1 MQTAEVRRRLPG
13 DRSLRDR
20 SHGASRTFD
29 RSGPSGR
36 GILAGAAP
44 SLPSCPHQAAA
55 LPRPTVPEDSS
66 GSAVLILAS
75 LPACVIRARKRR
87 RAMLLQTDSG
97 GAPNKCRRPRRG
109 PRAQGLRH
117 FHRRGP
123 ARQREAERGRE
134 SGGVDSEAQNWRRDP
149 AQGKVLQP
157 HDPAKRGR

>member
-1 MQTAEVRRRLPG
+1 
-13 DRSLRDR
+13 
-20 SHGASRTFD
+20 
-29 RSGPSGR
+29 
-36 GILAGAAP
+36 
-44 SLPSCPHQAAA
+44 
-55 LPRPTVPEDSS
+55 
-66 GSAVLILAS
+66 
-75 LPACVIRARKRR
+75 
-87 RAMLLQTDSG
+87 MLLQTDSG

-157 HDPAKRGR
+157 HDPKATVPPRRPLSAFE

>member
-1 MQTAEVRRRLPG
+1 
-13 DRSLRDR
+13 
-20 SHGASRTFD
+20 
-29 RSGPSGR
+29 
-36 GILAGAAP
+36 
-44 SLPSCPHQAAA
+44 
-55 LPRPTVPEDSS
+55 
-66 GSAVLILAS
+66 
-75 LPACVIRARKRR
+75 
-87 RAMLLQTDSG
+87 MLLQTDSG

-157 HDPAKRGR
+157 HDPKATVPPRRPLSEIGRAHV